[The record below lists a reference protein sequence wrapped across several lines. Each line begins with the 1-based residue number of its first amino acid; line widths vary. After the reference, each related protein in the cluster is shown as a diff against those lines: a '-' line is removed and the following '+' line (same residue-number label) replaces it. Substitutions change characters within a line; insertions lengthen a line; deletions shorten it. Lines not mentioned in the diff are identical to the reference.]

1 MSLKNIH
8 FILVRP
14 QMGENIGSVARAIKN
29 FNIKYLRIV
38 NPRCTWPNNKALA
51 TSVGAKDILKSA
63 KIYDSVEESI
73 GDLDIIFA
81 SSSRIRK
88 VNKKIITVSNMKF
101 KIKKGRK
108 IGILFGPEASG
119 LSNDE
124 INCADFLVKIPS
136 NKKFSSLNLSH
147 SAIIFCFELF
157 KLFKKNKERFYSRYK
172 SSLATKSEVNKFLS
186 FIIKNLDKKGF
197 LQPDHK
203 RNSMIRNINNIFH
216 RINLSEQEI
225 RILLGIFSTL
235 NEINKKTW
243 IDKRFS
249 LFINHGYKIWQ
260 KE

>member
-1 MSLKNIH
+1 MSLGKIY

-38 NPRCTWPNNKALA
+38 NPRCNWPSQKALA

-63 KIYDSVEESI
+63 KIYNSIEKAI

-81 SSSRIRK
+81 STSRIRK
-88 VNKKIITVSNMKF
+88 VNKKIISILDF
-101 KIKKGRK
+101 KKKVEKKRK

-124 INCADFLVKIPS
+124 ISYANYLVKIPT

-157 KLFKKNKERFYSRYK
+157 QYFSNKKAIYK
-172 SSLATKSEVNKFLS
+172 SSYKSSVAKKSEVNKFLS
-186 FIIKNLDKKGF
+186 FIINKLDKKGF

-203 RNSMIRNINNIFH
+203 RKSMIRNINNIFH
-216 RINLSEQEI
+216 RLNLSEQEI

-235 NEINKKTW
+235 NEFNKK
-243 IDKRFS
+243 S
-249 LFINHGYKIWQ
+249 
-260 KE
+260 

>member
-1 MSLKNIH
+1 MSLGKVY

-38 NPRCTWPNNKALA
+38 NPRCNWPSQKALA

-63 KIYDSVEESI
+63 KIYNSIEKAI

-81 SSSRIRK
+81 STSRVRK
-88 VNKKIITVSNMKF
+88 VNKKIISILDF
-101 KIKKGRK
+101 KKKVEKKRK

-124 INCADFLVKIPS
+124 ISYANYLVKIPT

-157 KLFKKNKERFYSRYK
+157 QYFSNKKAIYKSGYK
-172 SSLATKSEVNKFLS
+172 SSVAKKSEVNKFLS
-186 FIIKNLDKKGF
+186 FIINKLDKKGF

-203 RNSMIRNINNIFH
+203 RKSMIRNINNIFH
-216 RINLSEQEI
+216 RLNLSEQEI
-225 RILLGIFSTL
+225 RILLVIFSTL
-235 NEINKKTW
+235 NVFNKKSR
-243 IDKRFS
+243 IDNR
-249 LFINHGYKIWQ
+249 
-260 KE
+260 

>member
-1 MSLKNIH
+1 MSLEKVY

-38 NPRCTWPNNKALA
+38 NPRCNWPSQKALA

-63 KIYDSVEESI
+63 KIYNSIEKAI

-81 SSSRIRK
+81 STSRIRK
-88 VNKKIITVSNMKF
+88 VNKKIISILDF
-101 KIKKGRK
+101 KKKDEKKRK

-124 INCADFLVKIPS
+124 ISYANYLVKIPT

-147 SAIIFCFELF
+147 SVIIFCFELF
-157 KLFKKNKERFYSRYK
+157 QYFSNKKAIYKSGYK
-172 SSLATKSEVNKFLS
+172 SSVAKKSEVNKFLS
-186 FIIKNLDKKGF
+186 FIIDKLDKKGF
-197 LQPDHK
+197 LQPGHK
-203 RNSMIRNINNIFH
+203 RKSMIRNINNIFH
-216 RINLSEQEI
+216 RLNLSEQEI

-235 NEINKKTW
+235 NEFNTK
-243 IDKRFS
+243 S
-249 LFINHGYKIWQ
+249 
-260 KE
+260 

>member
-1 MSLKNIH
+1 MSLGKVY

-38 NPRCTWPNNKALA
+38 NPRCNWPSQKALA

-63 KIYDSVEESI
+63 KIYNSIEKAI

-81 SSSRIRK
+81 STSRIRK
-88 VNKKIITVSNMKF
+88 VNKKIISILDF
-101 KIKKGRK
+101 KKKVEKKRK

-124 INCADFLVKIPS
+124 ISYANYLVKIPT

-157 KLFKKNKERFYSRYK
+157 QYFSNKKAIYKSGYK
-172 SSLATKSEVNKFLS
+172 SSVAKKSEVNKFLS
-186 FIIKNLDKKGF
+186 FIINKLDKKGF

-203 RNSMIRNINNIFH
+203 RKSMIRNINNIFH

-235 NEINKKTW
+235 NEFNKK
-243 IDKRFS
+243 S
-249 LFINHGYKIWQ
+249 
-260 KE
+260 

>member
-1 MSLKNIH
+1 MSLSNIY

-38 NPRCTWPNNKALA
+38 KPRCAWPSQKALA
-51 TSVGAKDILKSA
+51 TSVGAKDVLKSA
-63 KIYDSVEESI
+63 KIYDSVEKSI

-81 SSSRIRK
+81 STSRIRK
-88 VNKKIITVSNMKF
+88 INKKIISVSNLKT

-108 IGILFGPEASG
+108 VGILFGPESSG

-124 INCADFLVKIPS
+124 INCADCLVKIPS

-157 KLFKKNKERFYSRYK
+157 QHFSRKNSQYKTGYK
-172 SSLATKSEVNKFLS
+172 SLVAKKSEVNKFLN
-186 FIIKNLDKKGF
+186 FIIDGLDKKGF

-203 RNSMIRNINNIFH
+203 RQSMIRNINNIFH
-216 RINLSEQEI
+216 RLNLSEQEI
-225 RILLGIFSTL
+225 RILLGIFTTL
-235 NEINKKTW
+235 NEFNRK
-243 IDKRFS
+243 S
-249 LFINHGYKIWQ
+249 
-260 KE
+260 